1 MKFLPHSVHIATVNY
16 GLRALCGL
24 APKSVGPLRVQ
35 SLLRSN
41 QRASDPVQN
50 SFMDS
55 IHAPGISFH
64 SIGPWR
70 PTAIRDLTPD
80 TQLTVRFKSG
90 QATGRV
96 TEATSKRASGMH
108 PRGLGHLFLSGPGFN
123 SRTA

>member
-1 MKFLPHSVHIATVNY
+1 MQFLPHSVHVATVNY

-24 APKSVGPLRVQ
+24 APKSVGPLHVQ
-35 SLLRSN
+35 SLHRSN
-41 QRASDPVQN
+41 QRAS
-50 SFMDS
+50 
-55 IHAPGISFH
+55 IHALGISFH

-80 TQLTVRFKSG
+80 TQLAVRFKSG
-90 QATGRV
+90 QATGGV
-96 TEATSKRASGMH
+96 TEATSKWASGMH